1 MKTNRF
7 RQRPLAIALAA
18 TLALGG
24 AKVYAAEVEIR
35 TPAGGGFAVRDST
48 GSLSRLLVNGAT
60 GEVAIP
66 YLQFATQQ
74 NNVVCFQ
81 LASGL
86 LGQCVPGSL
95 TGPQGPQG
103 VQGSAGPQGSQGAIG
118 LQGPQGTNGAQGSQG
133 MIGAQGSQGTAGSLG
148 PQGTTGAQGPIGP
161 QGTIGAQ
168 GARGTDGF
176 TVLSGTGA
184 PDGGL
189 GVNGDFYIDTT
200 NEVIYG
206 PKTGGV
212 WGTPTSLIGPQG
224 PAGPPGSQG
233 IAGAQGTTGALGPQ
247 GTQGTTGALG
257 PQGAQGTTG
266 ALGPQGTQGTTGALG
281 PQGTQGSQGTTG
293 SPGSGGGIVNFQNI
307 SQDVT
312 SGQCLNYRTGND
324 SVAGACVSGAAAWF
338 TDQLRSMGPVPASIL
353 SNLYAIAQSGPV
365 SGQSWT
371 VDVLANGTAAFS
383 CTVGAG
389 ATTCQNSGTA
399 AVAAG
404 SYLQVRVTGIGAP
417 SSTRWRVVFGM

>member
-257 PQGAQGTTG
+257 PQG
-266 ALGPQGTQGTTGALG
+266 
-281 PQGTQGSQGTTG
+281 TQGSQGTTG

>member
-257 PQGAQGTTG
+257 PQG
-266 ALGPQGTQGTTGALG
+266 TQGTTGALG